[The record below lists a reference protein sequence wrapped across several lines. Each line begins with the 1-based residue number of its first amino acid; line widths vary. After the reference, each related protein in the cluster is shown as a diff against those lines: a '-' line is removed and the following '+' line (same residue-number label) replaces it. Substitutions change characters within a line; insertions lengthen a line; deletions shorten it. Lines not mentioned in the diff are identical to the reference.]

1 MSLKQKILDKLK
13 NELSIQDLNNILI
26 NPLYDNI
33 IEKISPYYITLFALL
48 TLIIILLIIM
58 IITNIILLKKN

>member
-1 MSLKQKILDKLK
+1 MSFKEKILEKLK
-13 NELSIQDLNNILI
+13 NELSIQDINNILI

-33 IEKISPYYITLFALL
+33 IEKISIYYITLFVLL
-48 TLIIILLIIM
+48 TLIIILLIIT

>member
-1 MSLKQKILDKLK
+1 MSLKQKIIDKIK
-13 NELSIQDLNNILI
+13 NELSINDLNNILI

-33 IEKISPYYITLFALL
+33 LEKISPYCITLFVLL
-48 TLIIILLIIM
+48 SIIIILLIIV

>member
-33 IEKISPYYITLFALL
+33 IEKISPYYITLFVLL
-48 TLIIILLIIM
+48 TLIIILLIIT

>member
-1 MSLKQKILDKLK
+1 MSLKQKIIDKIK
-13 NELSIQDLNNILI
+13 KELSIQDFNNILI

-33 IEKISPYYITLFALL
+33 IEKISPYCITIFVLL
-48 TLIIILLIIM
+48 SLIIILLIIV